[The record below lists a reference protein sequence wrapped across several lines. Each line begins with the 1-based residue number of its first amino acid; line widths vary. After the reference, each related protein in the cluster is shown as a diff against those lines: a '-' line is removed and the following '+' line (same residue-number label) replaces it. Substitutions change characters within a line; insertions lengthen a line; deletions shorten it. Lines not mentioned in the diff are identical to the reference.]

1 MDEVE
6 LTPELLIEALE
17 ENHGF
22 VLSSIKWLQHEKNC
36 KTSYKVV
43 KNRIENWGMSDWLY
57 DIRSS
62 LAERCMKKV
71 FHKGCAE
78 GDNHCLFW
86 VLHKYGHHVDFLD
99 SADTQTESMKGWKEL
114 LDYVKATPESE
125 ADIQPKK
132 Q

>member
-1 MDEVE
+1 MDEID

-17 ENHGF
+17 ENQGF
-22 VLSSIKWLQHEKNC
+22 VLSSIKWLKAEKNWN
-36 KTSYKVV
+36 TSYKKV
-43 KNRIENWGMSDWLY
+43 KTRIADWGMEDWLY
-57 DIRSS
+57 DLRSS
-62 LAERCMKKV
+62 LAERCMKRV
-71 FHKGCAE
+71 FYKGCAE

-125 ADIQPKK
+125 TNIQSQK